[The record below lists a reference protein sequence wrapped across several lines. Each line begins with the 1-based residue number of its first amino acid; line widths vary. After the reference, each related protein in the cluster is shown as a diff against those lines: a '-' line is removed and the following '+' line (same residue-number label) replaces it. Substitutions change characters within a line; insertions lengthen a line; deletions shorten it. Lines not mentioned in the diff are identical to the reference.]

1 MFGKFPRINNQGV
14 ALRNT
19 LLVFLIALC
28 SSGLQAA
35 LIGASSNPKQVRIQ
49 VEEGRTV
56 QIRWIVSTT
65 SAHNMGAFSAQGVL
79 KDAATSTV
87 LKTQATPFNDSEGAG
102 PLHFEEPLVI
112 TAEDAHKWLEL
123 GYRKLF
129 YTRQFT
135 TGSER
140 PSTTE
145 ASVTI
150 HLETKNGDLN
160 SASLNVPLAIH
171 SLELSFKPQR
181 FRSQVSQGLPLQA
194 QLGVNYSG
202 QGQIKGS
209 WQLGT
214 IDANSGQLVYQEL
227 AQVSKELQQGM
238 KDWLLSPQLETVKPG
253 HHVLRFCAL
262 ESLDATQAST
272 ENLCPNQQLS
282 STLEYQVIEDS
293 QQETA
298 TQPPA
303 SLSGSTRLT
312 WPATADTVVYEL
324 VLRQENGKESIT
336 SGEYVGRLLVT
347 APKTGATLSG
357 ALLEQ
362 LKPGATYLWQVN
374 ALDQHGD
381 LIRQTAPARFVF
393 MP

>member
-1 MFGKFPRINNQGV
+1 MFGKSPRIDRQGV
-14 ALRNT
+14 ALRNAVLLLLIT
-19 LLVFLIALC
+19 LF
-28 SSGLQAA
+28 SSTPQAA
-35 LIGASSNPKQVRIQ
+35 LIGASSSPKQARVL
-49 VEEGRTV
+49 VEEGRTI
-56 QIRWIVSTT
+56 QIKWIVSTT
-65 SAHNMGAFSAQGVL
+65 SAHTMGAFSAQGVL

-112 TAEDAHKWLEL
+112 TAEDARKWLEL
-123 GYRKLF
+123 GYRKLQ
-129 YTRQFT
+129 YTRQFS

-140 PSTTE
+140 PSTAE
-145 ASVTI
+145 ASLSI
-150 HLETKNGDLN
+150 QLETKNGDLD
-160 SASLNVPLAIH
+160 SATLNVPLAIH

-181 FRSQVSQGLPLQA
+181 FRSQISQGLPLQA
-194 QLGVNYSG
+194 QLGVIYSG
-202 QGQIKGS
+202 QGQLNGS

-214 IDANSGQLVYQEL
+214 IDPASGQLVYQEL
-227 AQVSKELQQGM
+227 AQVSKDLQQGM

-262 ESLDATQAST
+262 ESLDAAQAST

-303 SLSGSTRLT
+303 SLSASTQLT

-336 SGEYVGRLLVT
+336 SGEYVGRLLIP
-347 APKTGATLSG
+347 APKTITALSA

>member
-1 MFGKFPRINNQGV
+1 MLWTLPRIGRPGT
-14 ALRNT
+14 ALRYA
-19 LLVFLIALC
+19 LLALLFSLAC
-28 SSGLQAA
+28 SSQAA
-35 LIGASSNPKQVRIQ
+35 LIGASSAPKQVRVPI
-49 VEEGRTV
+49 EEGRTI

-65 SAHNMGAFSAQGVL
+65 SAHAMGAFSAQGVL

-87 LKTQATPFNDSEGAG
+87 LKTQSTPFNQTEGAG
-102 PLHFEEPLVI
+102 PLHYEEPLII
-112 TAEDAHKWLEL
+112 TAEEARKWLEL
-123 GYRKLF
+123 GYRKLQ
-129 YTRQFT
+129 YTRQFS

-140 PSTTE
+140 PSTAE
-145 ASVTI
+145 ATVTI
-150 HLETKNGDLN
+150 ALDTKDMDLN
-160 SASLNVPLAIH
+160 SATLNVPLAIH

-181 FRSQVSQGLPLQA
+181 FRSQISQGLPLQA
-194 QLGVNYSG
+194 QLSVNYSG
-202 QGQIKGS
+202 QGQLNGS

-214 IDANSGQLVYQEL
+214 INPQSGQLDYQEL

-262 ESLDATQAST
+262 EALDTNQAAT

-282 STLEYQVIEDS
+282 STLEYQVIEDN
-293 QQETA
+293 QQDSTI
-298 TQPPA
+298 QPPA
-303 SLSGSTRLT
+303 TLASSTQLT
-312 WPATADTVVYEL
+312 WPPTADAVVYEL
-324 VLRQENGKESIT
+324 ILRQENGKESIT
-336 SGEYVGRLLVT
+336 SGEYVGRLLIP
-347 APKTGATLSG
+347 APKTGTQLSA

-362 LKPGATYLWQVN
+362 LKPGVTYRWQVN